1 MSNPVIGTAKKA
13 AVRVVKPL
21 VGPRAWARLKGG
33 APAPAATPA
42 APPAARRTPPRAKAE
57 PQAKQPELTEAQRRR
72 RELQAM
78 SLTELAQHFGT
89 DKHGLHFYTAH
100 YQRHLEHLRG
110 ERFTLLEIGI
120 GGYVKQGRGGAS
132 LRMWK
137 FFFPKA
143 QVIGLDIEDK
153 SFVRAPRIDTYQG
166 SQVDPEVLER
176 IVAEKKG
183 PLRVVIDDGSHRP
196 EHIRETFRI
205 LFPLLEDGGI
215 YAIEDT
221 QTSYW
226 PEWGGS
232 EDRHDPM
239 TTMALVKDLVDGLNH
254 EEYVDESYVPTY
266 ADLHVV
272 AVHCYHNLVFIEKG
286 SNTEGTNR
294 RAVLAERYVGTPDP
308 ADTADPQA

>member
-33 APAPAATPA
+33 APAPPATPA
-42 APPAARRTPPRAKAE
+42 APPAARRTPPQAKAE
-57 PQAKQPELTEAQRRR
+57 PKAELTEAQRRR

-120 GGYVKQGRGGAS
+120 GGYVRQGRGGAS

-232 EDRHDPM
+232 EDRHDPT

-294 RAVLAERYVGTPDP
+294 RSVLAERYAGTPDTT
-308 ADTADPQA
+308 DTADPQA